1 MKNRM
6 ENNCAI
12 LLLGSNIQC
21 EKNIR
26 SALDFLQQSTRVLRQ
41 SNVWETEAVG
51 SSGPNFLNVAVEIA
65 TDLEISAI
73 KSELVQPIESQ
84 LGRVRTADKNAPR
97 TIDVDLIIFNN
108 RVLDEGL
115 WTKAFMALPIAEL
128 LPALPHPRTALPL
141 SEVASQLKSSAFAE
155 PFDFV

>member
-1 MKNRM
+1 M
-6 ENNCAI
+6 ENNLAI
-12 LLLGSNIQC
+12 LLLGSNIER

-26 SALDFLQQSTRVLRQ
+26 SALDYLHQNTQVLRR
-41 SNVWETEAVG
+41 STVWETEAVG

-65 TDLEISAI
+65 TNLEIHTI
-73 KSELVQPIESQ
+73 KSELAQPIEGR

-108 RVLDEGL
+108 RVLDESL
-115 WTKAFMALPIAEL
+115 WTKTFMALPIAEL
-128 LPALPHPRTALPL
+128 LPALPHPLTAQPL
-141 SEVASQLKSSAFAE
+141 SDIASQLKSSAFAE

>member
-1 MKNRM
+1 M
-6 ENNCAI
+6 ENNRAI
-12 LLLGSNIQC
+12 LLLGSNIQR

-26 SALDFLQQSTRVLRQ
+26 CALDFLQQSTRVLRQ
-41 SNVWETEAVG
+41 SNIWETEAVG

-65 TDLEISAI
+65 TNLEISAI
-73 KSELVQPIESQ
+73 KSELVQPIESR
-84 LGRVRTADKNAPR
+84 LGRMRTADKNAPR

-115 WTKAFMALPIAEL
+115 WAKAFMASPIAEL
-128 LPALPHPRTALPL
+128 LPDLPHPQTALPL

-155 PFDFV
+155 PFKFV